1 MSAVASRKRQ
11 NAEPHLGPSKK
22 IKILQ
27 DDDESQSDSDSDE
40 EETLNI
46 NPEFAKRFEHNKKRA
61 ELHRLEEKYG
71 KSNGAGRPRPRDDE
85 DDTDTDSES
94 EDDDGELATVA
105 LDSEILATLQA
116 IRTKDPRV
124 YDDKAKFYNDIGEEK
139 RSPEIV
145 KKDKPMFLKDY
156 HRKTLLEGQGE
167 DEKVPK
173 TYVQEQEALKR
184 DLVDAIHAETDKD
197 SDSDDGAE
205 DGFLLAKKIIPAEME
220 KPTIPDL
227 AIAEREPETFL
238 SNFLA
243 SRAWVPTESSRF
255 ANLESDDEEE
265 DKKAEEWEDAYNLRF
280 ENPEVSNQKLTS
292 HAREAAAKYSARR
305 EEVSGRKKQREK
317 EREKKEEQRK
327 ERQAERL
334 RLRKLRVEEMESR
347 VQKIREAAG
356 LKGKSVRLE
365 EWSSVLE
372 DDWNDDKFDEEM
384 RKHFGDAYYDEDDD
398 VDTKSSSKKKK
409 KEPKKPTWDDDLDIK
424 DLVPDFESDS
434 EPASAIA
441 LSDDDED
448 NGEDDPALTGSTTR
462 RNHKKEKADAKAA
475 ARRDRRLIEQLVDQS
490 LPLETAASS
499 SKNFTPFRYRETS
512 PVTFGLTPLD
522 ILVANDSQL
531 NEFAGLKKLAAFRD
545 PERKKMD
552 KKKLGKKARLRQ
564 WRKDTFGTEE
574 GPKLEGVFSPGGL
587 KSADAMDVDQAE
599 NEEGVVK
606 DGERKQKKKKKR
618 GKKVVAG
625 GVGSVVIK
633 SSTKPSSSPTAQ
645 LIANY
650 LMEQPS
656 VTPPLRV
663 IGLEVNNLVN
673 KYLPP
678 ENAVTVKGTWD
689 IYNKSSEYNTWL
701 FVYPRSPKLISSY
714 LELPMVPYTIIWLGP
729 RKDWDDFRTP
739 FVASEFKLE
748 EIEDAGLVHYETM
761 VLMTKESSL
770 SSADGFVP
778 LSKSQIDEI

>member
-1 MSAVASRKRQ
+1 M
-11 NAEPHLGPSKK
+11 
-22 IKILQ
+22 
-27 DDDESQSDSDSDE
+27 
-40 EETLNI
+40 
-46 NPEFAKRFEHNKKRA
+46 
-61 ELHRLEEKYG
+61 EEKYG

-85 DDTDTDSES
+85 DDTDSDSES
-94 EDDDGELATVA
+94 EDDDGELATEA
-105 LDSEILATLQA
+105 LDSEIFATLQA

-124 YDDKAKFYNDIGEEK
+124 YDDKVKFYNDIEEK
-139 RSPEIV
+139 NESPEEA

-156 HRKTLLEGQGE
+156 HRKTLLEGQREG
-167 DEKVPK
+167 DKVPK

-184 DLVDAIHAETDKD
+184 NLVEAMHAEADKD
-197 SDSDDGAE
+197 SDSGDEAE
-205 DGFLLAKKIIPAEME
+205 DGFLLAKKVIPAEKE
-220 KPTIPDL
+220 KPAIPDV

-265 DKKAEEWEDAYNLRF
+265 DRRAEEWEDAYNLRF
-280 ENPEVSNQKLTS
+280 ENPEVSNQKLMS

-317 EREKKEEQRK
+317 EREKKENQRK
-327 ERQAERL
+327 ERQEERV
-334 RLRKLRVEEMESR
+334 RLRKLRVEEMEAR

-356 LKGKSVRLE
+356 LKGKSVKLE

-384 RKHFGDAYYDEDDD
+384 RKHFGDAYYEEADDL
-398 VDTKSSSKKKK
+398 DTKSSSKKKK

-424 DLVPDFESDS
+424 DLVPDFESDD

-441 LSDDDED
+441 LSDNNDDSDE
-448 NGEDDPALTGSTTR
+448 EDDPALTGSTAR

-564 WRKDTFGTEE
+564 WRKDTFGTED
-574 GPKLEGVFSPGGL
+574 GPKLEEVFAPGGL
-587 KSADAMDVDQAE
+587 KRGDTMDVDGPGD
-599 NEEGVVK
+599 EEGVVK

-618 GKKVVAG
+618 GKKVAG
-625 GVGSVVIK
+625 GVG
-633 SSTKPSSSPTAQ
+633 
-645 LIANY
+645 
-650 LMEQPS
+650 M
-656 VTPPLRV
+656 
-663 IGLEVNNLVN
+663 
-673 KYLPP
+673 
-678 ENAVTVKGTWD
+678 
-689 IYNKSSEYNTWL
+689 
-701 FVYPRSPKLISSY
+701 
-714 LELPMVPYTIIWLGP
+714 
-729 RKDWDDFRTP
+729 
-739 FVASEFKLE
+739 AS
-748 EIEDAGLVHYETM
+748 
-761 VLMTKESSL
+761 
-770 SSADGFVP
+770 
-778 LSKSQIDEI
+778 

>member
-1 MSAVASRKRQ
+1 MSVMASRKRQ
-11 NAEPHLGPSKK
+11 NTEPHSGPAKK

-27 DDDESQSDSDSDE
+27 DDEESQSGSGE

-46 NPEFAKRFEHNKKRA
+46 NPEYAKRFEHNKKRA
-61 ELHRLEEKYG
+61 ELHKLEEKYG

-85 DDTDTDSES
+85 DDTDSDSES

-105 LDSEILATLQA
+105 LDSEILATIQA

-124 YDDKAKFYNDIGEEK
+124 YDDKAKFYNDIEEEK
-139 RSPEIV
+139 ESSEEH
-145 KKDKPMFLKDY
+145 KKEKPMFLKDY
-156 HRKTLLEGQGE
+156 HRKTLLEGQDE
-167 DEKVPK
+167 EEKVPK
-173 TYVQEQEALKR
+173 TYIQEQEALKR
-184 DLVDAIHAETDKD
+184 NLVEAIHAEADKD
-197 SDSDDGAE
+197 SESDEEAG
-205 DGFLLAKKIIPAEME
+205 DGFLLAKKVVPADRN
-220 KPTIPDL
+220 KPTVPDV

-265 DKKAEEWEDAYNLRF
+265 DRRADEWEDAYNLRF
-280 ENPEVSNQKLTS
+280 ENPEVSNQKLMS

-317 EREKKEEQRK
+317 EREKKEHQRK
-327 ERQAERL
+327 ERQDERV

-356 LKGKSVRLE
+356 LKGKSVKLE
-365 EWSSVLE
+365 DWSSVLE

-398 VDTKSSSKKKK
+398 LDTKSSSKKKK

-424 DLVPDFESDS
+424 DLVPDFESDD

-441 LSDDDED
+441 LSDDEE
-448 NGEDDPALTGSTTR
+448 EDDPALTGSTTR

-574 GPKLEGVFSPGGL
+574 GPKLEEVFAPGGL
-587 KSADAMDVDQAE
+587 KSDAMDVDEAE
-599 NEEGVVK
+599 NEEGIVK

-618 GKKVVAG
+618 GKKIAG
-625 GVGSVVIK
+625 GVG
-633 SSTKPSSSPTAQ
+633 
-645 LIANY
+645 
-650 LMEQPS
+650 M
-656 VTPPLRV
+656 
-663 IGLEVNNLVN
+663 
-673 KYLPP
+673 
-678 ENAVTVKGTWD
+678 
-689 IYNKSSEYNTWL
+689 
-701 FVYPRSPKLISSY
+701 
-714 LELPMVPYTIIWLGP
+714 
-729 RKDWDDFRTP
+729 
-739 FVASEFKLE
+739 AS
-748 EIEDAGLVHYETM
+748 
-761 VLMTKESSL
+761 
-770 SSADGFVP
+770 
-778 LSKSQIDEI
+778 